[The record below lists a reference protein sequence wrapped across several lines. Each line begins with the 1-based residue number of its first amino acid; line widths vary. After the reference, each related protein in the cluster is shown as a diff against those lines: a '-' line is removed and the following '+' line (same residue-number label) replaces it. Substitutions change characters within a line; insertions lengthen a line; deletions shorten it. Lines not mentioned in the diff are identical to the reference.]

1 VIVSMPLTFTAPSES
16 VFTVLVVATL
26 LVESMVTRSVTLS
39 PVLVMIDI
47 VEKSRMLMSVYLE
60 MVGEVIV
67 LVLVEKVMS
76 TPVVPSVAV
85 SVVSGFVLI
94 PSFVRLVMVFLSV
107 DIVAI
112 DTMFPVLVLG
122 EVNIVIVVSMP

>member
-1 VIVSMPLTFTAPSES
+1 MIVSMPLTFTAPSES

>member
-1 VIVSMPLTFTAPSES
+1 MPLTFTAPSES

-67 LVLVEKVMS
+67 SVLVEKVMS

-94 PSFVRLVMVFLSV
+94 LSFVRLVMVFLSV